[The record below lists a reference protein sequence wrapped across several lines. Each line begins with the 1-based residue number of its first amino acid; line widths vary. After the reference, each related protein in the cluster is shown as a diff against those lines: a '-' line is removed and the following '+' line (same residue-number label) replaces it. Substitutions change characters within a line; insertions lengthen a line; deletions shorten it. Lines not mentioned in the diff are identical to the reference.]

1 MLGIVNTAEVGV
13 ILPLQSPLLLATLGP
28 VEYVAL
34 VPVVTVQREP
44 PLPPTGEGSV
54 VPSAVPQV
62 GLGLGTGVSIGGT
75 FLTVIADRDVVLV
88 RVENGLVSAVA
99 VITLYITRLQL
110 LMWSVLS
117 ALTFIRKYM

>member
-28 VEYVAL
+28 VKYVAL

-44 PLPPTGEGSV
+44 PLPPASEGSV
-54 VPSAVPQV
+54 VASAVLQV

-75 FLTVIADRDVVLV
+75 FLAVIADRDVVLV
-88 RVENGLVSAVA
+88 REEDGLVSAVA
-99 VITLYITRLQL
+99 VITL
-110 LMWSVLS
+110 
-117 ALTFIRKYM
+117 